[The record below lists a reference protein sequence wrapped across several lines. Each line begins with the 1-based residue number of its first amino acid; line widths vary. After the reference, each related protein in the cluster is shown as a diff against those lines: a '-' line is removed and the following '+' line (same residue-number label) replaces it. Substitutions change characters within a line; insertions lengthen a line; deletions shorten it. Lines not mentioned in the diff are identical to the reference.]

1 MNDDTTTPAIHC
13 GERHRTHAEARVR
26 AARLASGLRALGV
39 GPGDRFALVLRNEI
53 EFLEA
58 TMAAAPLGAVPVP
71 VNWHW
76 TGADLEH
83 LLHDSGAR
91 AVLVH
96 TDLLP
101 AVEKYAAEG
110 TTIVEVATT
119 AALDEAYGIGVAGP
133 SGRHRTLEELIEEH
147 EPIAEPV
154 TDPPLGLIYSSGT
167 TGLAKGILRQPMA
180 PGAVQSVGK
189 VVASIFGL
197 APGARTLVTAPMYH
211 TAPNVQATFAVA
223 LGLDVHVM
231 AKFEPE
237 AMLRLVE
244 TQQITSAQ
252 MVPTMFL
259 RLLRL
264 PEEVRARYDTS
275 SLTTVIHAAA
285 PCPPAVKQAMIDWL
299 GPIVT
304 EFYGGSEGGIWT
316 YCTSADSLAHPGTV
330 GRAFGGAQIRVLGV
344 DDQPVATGETGVVY
358 GKPIEGWPDFTY
370 LHDPGKRA
378 SIERDGFITV
388 GDIGHLDADGFLY
401 LSDRLNDVIVAGGVN
416 IYPAEIEA
424 VILELDSVADVA
436 VFGIPDEDLGEAVCA
451 HVEPRP
457 GAAPTEAEVQA
468 HVRSRLAAY
477 KTPRRVVL
485 DERLPR
491 EDSGKL
497 FKRRIKATYWPEPA
511 P

>member
-1 MNDDTTTPAIHC
+1 MTDDTTTPAIHC
-13 GERHRTHAEARVR
+13 GDRSRTHAEARVR

-91 AVLVH
+91 VVLVH

-101 AVEKYAAEG
+101 AVEKYATEG
-110 TTIVEVATT
+110 TTLVEVATT
-119 AALDEAYGIGVAGP
+119 PALEAAYGLGTHGL
-133 SGRHRTLEELIEEH
+133 SGRHRTLEELVAEH
-147 EPIAEPV
+147 DPIAEPV

-167 TGLAKGILRQPMA
+167 TGLAKGILREPMA
-180 PGAVQSVGK
+180 PAAVQSVAK
-189 VVASIFGL
+189 VVSVIFGL
-197 APGARTLVTAPMYH
+197 GPGARTLVTAPMYH

-237 AMLRLVE
+237 AALR
-244 TQQITSAQ
+244 QIEAHRISSAQ

-264 PEEVRARYDTS
+264 PDEVRDGYDTS
-275 SLTTVIHAAA
+275 SLTTLIHAAA
-285 PCPPAVKQAMIDWL
+285 PCPPAVKKAMIDWL
-299 GPIVT
+299 GPVVS

-316 YCTSADSLAHPGTV
+316 YCTSADSLTHPGTV
-330 GRAFGGAQIRVLGV
+330 GRAYGGAEIRVLGV
-344 DDQPVATGETGVVY
+344 DDAPVPAGESGVIY
-358 GKPIEGWPDFTY
+358 GKPVDGWPDFTY
-370 LHDPGKRA
+370 LNDPEKRRA
-378 SIERDGFITV
+378 IERDGCITV

-424 VILELDSVADVA
+424 VILELETVADVA

-457 GAAPTEAEVQA
+457 GATPTEAEVQA
-468 HVRSRLAAY
+468 HVRARLATY

-485 DERLPR
+485 DHHLPR

-497 FKRRIKATYWPEPA
+497 FKRRIKATYWPETTR
-511 P
+511 